1 MTSITRCAIFL
12 IPLKLIILMTSEALK
27 LVKSKGNYGPII
39 PMYIINIFKGS
50 FNINN
55 EIYYFLKKILHN
67 INFVNITFVGP
78 KNQN

>member
-1 MTSITRCAIFL
+1 MMNIARLAIFYSSL
-12 IPLKLIILMTSEALK
+12 NFIISMTSEALK